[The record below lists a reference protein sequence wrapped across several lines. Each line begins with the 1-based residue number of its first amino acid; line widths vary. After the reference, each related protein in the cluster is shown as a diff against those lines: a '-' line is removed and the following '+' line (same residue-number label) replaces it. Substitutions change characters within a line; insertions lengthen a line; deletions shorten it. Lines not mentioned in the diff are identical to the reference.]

1 MKFKKTPLFGQDS
14 SPQNTSNILALCGT
28 FLFWLIFVI
37 CMIFIKPNSQKPKY
51 KEIQIILTQD
61 FVAEK
66 SDKNQ
71 ESEKSQIQKAQ
82 ESKLQNEQQ
91 IQEQTVKNE
100 KTDKTDKIA
109 NTEQK
114 QDNVKQPVQNENPK
128 KQTQTRQNQQ
138 QRQQKENIPQKTE
151 NILPLTQTEPIEYAK
166 SVEDLMAEQ
175 LSQKSRKNKPDWDS
189 IFPDDEVTNENETP
203 QPPIQKIP
211 LEQSSVSG
219 SAGETVLA
227 GSPVRS
233 ESKKDDIQHKTSAE
247 TSTALGNIANP
258 NSVNNS
264 EKDKSQ
270 SQTGNKSE
278 TESNDNDNIE
288 WASGKKRKLL
298 NPKVPEIELES
309 DAQSTIDNNLS
320 VTITFTVTESGNVL
334 PNSIKITPASML
346 SELVRKQIIDQI
358 SVWRFETADSVAV
371 AEVKHN
377 IVKK

>member
-71 ESEKSQIQKAQ
+71 KSEKSQIQKAQ

-91 IQEQTVKNE
+91 IQEQTA
-100 KTDKTDKIA
+100 KTDKTDKIDKIA

-138 QRQQKENIPQKTE
+138 QRQQKENIPQKAE
-151 NILPLTQTEPIEYAK
+151 NISPLTQTEPIEYAK
-166 SVEDLMAEQ
+166 SPEDLWAEQ

-189 IFPDDEVTNENETP
+189 VFPDDEVKSENEAPQTP
-203 QPPIQKIP
+203 VQKIP
-211 LEQSSVSG
+211 LEQSSFSDT
-219 SAGETVLA
+219 AGEPVQA
-227 GSPVRS
+227 GNPVIS
-233 ESKKDDIQHKTSAE
+233 EPKKDDIQQKTSDE
-247 TSTALGNIANP
+247 TSTALRNIANP
-258 NSVNNS
+258 NSANNS
-264 EKDKSQ
+264 AKNKSQ
-270 SQTGNKSE
+270 SQPENKSE
-278 TESNDNDNIE
+278 TESNDDNIE
-288 WASGKKRKLL
+288 WKGGKKRKLL
-298 NPKVPEIELES
+298 NPSEIELTS

-358 SVWRFETADSVAV
+358 SVWRFESADSVAV

>member
-71 ESEKSQIQKAQ
+71 ESEKSQIQKTQ

-91 IQEQTVKNE
+91 IQEQTAKVE
-100 KTDKTDKIA
+100 EIIKTEQTPKIA
-109 NTEQK
+109 EQK
-114 QDNVKQPVQNENPK
+114 QETPPEPVD
-128 KQTQTRQNQQ
+128 
-138 QRQQKENIPQKTE
+138 
-151 NILPLTQTEPIEYAK
+151 YAK
-166 SVEDLMAEQ
+166 SVEELMAEQ
-175 LSQKSRKNKPDWDS
+175 FKPKAQTDEFNWEFFDEPSVEEEPQNSPQNSQPT
-189 IFPDDEVTNENETP
+189 VENV
-203 QPPIQKIP
+203 
-211 LEQSSVSG
+211 QSSFSG
-219 SAGETVLA
+219 SAGKTVQA
-227 GSPVRS
+227 SNPVIS
-233 ESKKDDIQHKTSAE
+233 EFKKDDIQQKTSDE
-247 TSTALGNIANP
+247 TSTALRNIANP
-258 NSVNNS
+258 NSANNS
-264 EKDKSQ
+264 AKNKSQ
-270 SQTGNKSE
+270 LQPENKSE
-278 TESNDNDNIE
+278 TESNDDNIE
-288 WASGKKRKLL
+288 WKGGKKRKLL
-298 NPKVPEIELES
+298 NPSEIELTS

-346 SELVRKQIIDQI
+346 SELVREQIIDQI
-358 SVWRFETADSVAV
+358 SVWRFEPADSVAV